1 MSSGWKQ
8 KTLITNK
15 IKPMHIKGR
24 SLSLLISEE
33 KIKER
38 IRGLAREIEKDLGE
52 NFVVV
57 SLLKGSF
64 VFTADLIREFSV
76 PVKVD
81 FMWVSS
87 YGSSQESSG
96 SVRILQDLSMDI
108 KDQRVLLV
116 DDILD
121 TGYTLRKVVEFLRDR
136 EPSVLK
142 VCVLLDKK
150 ERRKV
155 ELRADYVGFEVPDK
169 FLVGYGLDWDE
180 EGRNLRGIY
189 AVD

>member
-1 MSSGWKQ
+1 
-8 KTLITNK
+8 
-15 IKPMHIKGR
+15 MHIKGKPI
-24 SLSLLISEE
+24 SLVIPEE
-33 KIKER
+33 RIKER
-38 IRGLAREIEKDLGE
+38 VRTLAKQIEEDMGQG
-52 NFVVV
+52 FIVV

-76 PVKVD
+76 PIKVD

-87 YGSSQESSG
+87 YGSSLESSG
-96 SVRILQDLSMDI
+96 SVRIIQDITMDI
-108 KDQRVLLV
+108 QGKKVLLV

-121 TGYTLRKVVEFLRDR
+121 TGWTLKEVVEFIKRKN
-136 EPSVLK
+136 PSVLK

-150 ERRKV
+150 ERRRVDIKV
-155 ELRADYVGFEVPDK
+155 DYVGFEVPDK

-180 EGRNLRGIY
+180 EGRGLRGIY

>member
-1 MSSGWKQ
+1 
-8 KTLITNK
+8 
-15 IKPMHIKGR
+15 MHIKGR
-24 SLSLLISEE
+24 SLSLLIPEE

-38 IRGLAREIEKDLGE
+38 IKELAREIEKDLGE

-81 FMWVSS
+81 FMRVSS

-96 SVRILQDLSMDI
+96 NVRILQDLSMDI
-108 KDQRVLLV
+108 KDKKVLLV

-121 TGYTLRKVVEFLRDR
+121 TGYTLKKVVEFLREK

-142 VCVLLDKK
+142 GCVLLDKK
-150 ERRKV
+150 DRRKV
-155 ELRADYVGFEVPDK
+155 GLKVDYVGFEVPDK

>member
-1 MSSGWKQ
+1 
-8 KTLITNK
+8 
-15 IKPMHIKGR
+15 MHIKGR

-38 IRGLAREIEKDLGE
+38 IIGLAKEIEKDLGE

-96 SVRILQDLSMDI
+96 NVRILQDLSMDI
-108 KDQRVLLV
+108 KDKKVLLV

-121 TGYTLRKVVEFLRDR
+121 TGYTLKKVVEFLRDK

-155 ELRADYVGFEVPDK
+155 ELRTDYVGFEVPDK

>member
-1 MSSGWKQ
+1 
-8 KTLITNK
+8 
-15 IKPMHIKGR
+15 MHIKGR

-38 IRGLAREIEKDLGE
+38 VRGLAREIEKDLGE

-96 SVRILQDLSMDI
+96 NVRILQNLSMDI
-108 KDQRVLLV
+108 KDKKVLLV

-121 TGYTLRKVVEFLRDR
+121 TGYTGCKRQD
-136 EPSVLK
+136 
-142 VCVLLDKK
+142 
-150 ERRKV
+150 RKV
-155 ELRADYVGFEVPDK
+155 EAFSPPLLIARV
-169 FLVGYGLDWDE
+169 
-180 EGRNLRGIY
+180 R
-189 AVD
+189 

>member
-1 MSSGWKQ
+1 MQ
-8 KTLITNK
+8 
-15 IKPMHIKGR
+15 IKGKPIH
-24 SLSLLISEE
+24 LVIPEE

-38 IRGLAREIEKDLGE
+38 VRALAKEIERDMGK
-52 NFVVV
+52 NFTVV

-96 SVRILQDLSMDI
+96 SVRIVQDITMDI
-108 KDQRVLLV
+108 RGEKVLLV

-121 TGYTLRKVVEFLRDR
+121 TGHTLKEVIEFIQRKG
-136 EPSVLK
+136 PSVLK

-155 ELRADYVGFEVPDK
+155 DVKVDYVGFEVPNK
-169 FLVGYGLDWDE
+169 FFVGYGLDWDE
-180 EGRNLRGIY
+180 EGRSLRGIY

>member
-1 MSSGWKQ
+1 
-8 KTLITNK
+8 
-15 IKPMHIKGR
+15 MHIKGKPI
-24 SLSLLISEE
+24 SLVIPEE
-33 KIKER
+33 RIKER
-38 IRGLAREIEKDLGE
+38 VRTLAKQIEEDMGQS
-52 NFVVV
+52 FIVV

-76 PVKVD
+76 PIKVD

-87 YGSSQESSG
+87 YGSSLESSG
-96 SVRILQDLSMDI
+96 SVRIIQDITMDI
-108 KDQRVLLV
+108 QGKKVLLV

-121 TGYTLRKVVEFLRDR
+121 TGWTLKEVVEFIKRKN
-136 EPSVLK
+136 PSVLK

-150 ERRKV
+150 ERRRVDIKV
-155 ELRADYVGFEVPDK
+155 DYVGFEVPDK

-180 EGRNLRGIY
+180 EGRGLRGIY

>member
-1 MSSGWKQ
+1 
-8 KTLITNK
+8 
-15 IKPMHIKGR
+15 MHIKGKPI
-24 SLSLLISEE
+24 SLVIPE
-33 KIKER
+33 ER
-38 IRGLAREIEKDLGE
+38 IKDRVRALAKQIEEDMGQG
-52 NFVVV
+52 FIVV

-76 PVKVD
+76 PIKVD

-87 YGSSQESSG
+87 YGSSLESSG
-96 SVRILQDLSMDI
+96 SVRIIQDITMDI
-108 KDQRVLLV
+108 QGKKVLLV

-121 TGYTLRKVVEFLRDR
+121 TGWTLKEVVEFIKRKN
-136 EPSVLK
+136 PSVLK

-150 ERRKV
+150 ERRRVDIKV
-155 ELRADYVGFEVPDK
+155 DYVGFEVPDK

-180 EGRNLRGIY
+180 EGRGLRGIY

>member
-1 MSSGWKQ
+1 
-8 KTLITNK
+8 
-15 IKPMHIKGR
+15 MHIKGKPLR
-24 SLSLLISEE
+24 LLIPKER
-33 KIKER
+33 IKER
-38 IRGLAREIEKDLGE
+38 IRELAREIEGDLGE

-64 VFTADLIREFSV
+64 VFTADLIRAFSV

-87 YGSSQESSG
+87 YGSLQESSG

-108 KDQRVLLV
+108 KAKKVLLV

-121 TGYTLRKVVEFLRDR
+121 TGYTLKKVVEFMKEK

-155 ELRADYVGFEVPDK
+155 ELKADYVGFEVPDK

-180 EGRNLRGIY
+180 EGRNLKGIY

>member
-1 MSSGWKQ
+1 
-8 KTLITNK
+8 
-15 IKPMHIKGR
+15 MHIKGKPLR
-24 SLSLLISEE
+24 LLIPEE
-33 KIKER
+33 RIKER
-38 IRGLAREIEKDLGE
+38 IRELAREIEGDLGE

-64 VFTADLIREFSV
+64 VFTADLIRAFSV

-87 YGSSQESSG
+87 YGSLQESSG

-108 KDQRVLLV
+108 KAKKVLLV

-121 TGYTLRKVVEFLRDR
+121 TGYTLKKVVEFMKEK

-155 ELRADYVGFEVPDK
+155 ELKADYVGFEVPDK

-180 EGRNLRGIY
+180 EGRNLKGIY

>member
-1 MSSGWKQ
+1 
-8 KTLITNK
+8 
-15 IKPMHIKGR
+15 MHIKGR

-38 IRGLAREIEKDLGE
+38 VRGLAREIEKDLGE

-108 KDQRVLLV
+108 
-116 DDILD
+116 ILD
-121 TGYTLRKVVEFLRDR
+121 TGYTLKKVVEFLREK

-155 ELRADYVGFEVPDK
+155 ELGADYVGFEVPDK

>member
-1 MSSGWKQ
+1 M
-8 KTLITNK
+8 N
-15 IKPMHIKGR
+15 IKGKP
-24 SLSLLISEE
+24 LSLIIPED
-33 KIKER
+33 KIRTRVKE
-38 IRGLAREIEKDLGE
+38 LAKEIEGDMGGP
-52 NFVVV
+52 FIVV

-96 SVRILQDLSMDI
+96 GVRVIQDLIIDVQGE
-108 KDQRVLLV
+108 KVLLV

-121 TGYTLRKVVEFLRDR
+121 TGYTLREVVELLKRKN
-136 EPSVLK
+136 PSVLK
-142 VCVLLDKK
+142 VCVFLDKPQ
-150 ERRKV
+150 RRKV
-155 ELRADYVGFEVPDK
+155 DIKADYVGFEVPNK

>member
-1 MSSGWKQ
+1 MY
-8 KTLITNK
+8 
-15 IKPMHIKGR
+15 IKGKP
-24 SLSLLISEE
+24 LKLVIQEE

-38 IRGLAREIEKDLGE
+38 VRALAKEIERDMGQS
-52 NFVVV
+52 FIVI

-96 SVRILQDLSMDI
+96 SVRIIQDITMDI
-108 KDQRVLLV
+108 QGEKVLLV

-121 TGYTLRKVVEFLRDR
+121 TGYTLKEVVEFIRR
-136 EPSVLK
+136 KNPSVLK

-150 ERRKV
+150 GRRKADV
-155 ELRADYVGFEVPDK
+155 KVDYVGFEVPDR

-180 EGRNLRGIY
+180 EGRGLRGVY

>member
-1 MSSGWKQ
+1 
-8 KTLITNK
+8 
-15 IKPMHIKGR
+15 MHIKGR
-24 SLSLLISEE
+24 SLSLLIPEE
-33 KIKER
+33 RIKER
-38 IRGLAREIEKDLGE
+38 VKGLAKEIEKDLGE

-87 YGSSQESSG
+87 YSSSQESLG

-108 KDQRVLLV
+108 RGQKVLLV

-121 TGYTLRKVVEFLRDR
+121 TGYTLRKVVELLREK

-155 ELRADYVGFEVPDK
+155 ELKADYVGFEVPNK

>member
-1 MSSGWKQ
+1 MDIKGKPL
-8 KTLITNK
+8 TLI
-15 IKPMHIKGR
+15 IPEDSIR
-24 SLSLLISEE
+24 ARV
-33 KIKER
+33 KE
-38 IRGLAREIEKDLGE
+38 LAEEIERDMGE
-52 NFVVV
+52 PFIVV

-64 VFTADLIREFSV
+64 VFTADLIREFSI

-96 SVRILQDLSMDI
+96 GVRVIQDLIMDVQGE
-108 KDQRVLLV
+108 KVLLV

-121 TGYTLRKVVEFLRDR
+121 TGYTLREVVELLKRKN
-136 EPSVLK
+136 PSVLK
-142 VCVLLDKK
+142 VCVFLDKPQ
-150 ERRKV
+150 RRKV
-155 ELRADYVGFEVPDK
+155 DIKAHYVGFEVPNK

-180 EGRNLRGIY
+180 EGRNLRGVY

>member
-1 MSSGWKQ
+1 MR
-8 KTLITNK
+8 L
-15 IKPMHIKGR
+15 KGKL
-24 SLSLLISEE
+24 LSLIIPEDR
-33 KIKER
+33 IKER
-38 IRGLAREIEKDLGE
+38 VKNLAKEIEEDMKGS
-52 NFVVV
+52 FVVV
-57 SLLKGSF
+57 SLLKGAF

-87 YGSSQESSG
+87 YGSSRESSG
-96 SVRILQDLSMDI
+96 SVKIIQDISMNI
-108 KDQRVLLV
+108 EGEKVLLV

-121 TGYTLRKVVEFLRDR
+121 TGYTLREVVEFVKRKN
-136 EPSVLK
+136 PSVLK
-142 VCVLLDKK
+142 VCVLLDKR

-155 ELRADYVGFEVPDK
+155 DVHVDYVGFEVPDR

-180 EGRNLRGIY
+180 EGRSLRGIY

>member
-1 MSSGWKQ
+1 
-8 KTLITNK
+8 
-15 IKPMHIKGR
+15 MHIKGR

-38 IRGLAREIEKDLGE
+38 VRGLAREIEKDLGE

-57 SLLKGSF
+57 SLLKGAF

-108 KDQRVLLV
+108 KDQRVLPC
-116 DDILD
+116 
-121 TGYTLRKVVEFLRDR
+121 G
-136 EPSVLK
+136 
-142 VCVLLDKK
+142 
-150 ERRKV
+150 
-155 ELRADYVGFEVPDK
+155 
-169 FLVGYGLDWDE
+169 
-180 EGRNLRGIY
+180 
-189 AVD
+189 

>member
-1 MSSGWKQ
+1 MY
-8 KTLITNK
+8 
-15 IKPMHIKGR
+15 IKGKP
-24 SLSLLISEE
+24 LKLVIQEE

-38 IRGLAREIEKDLGE
+38 VRALAKEIEKDMGQS
-52 NFVVV
+52 FIVI

-96 SVRILQDLSMDI
+96 SVRIIQDITMDI
-108 KDQRVLLV
+108 QGEKVLLV

-121 TGYTLRKVVEFLRDR
+121 TGYTLKEVVEFIRR
-136 EPSVLK
+136 KNPSVLK

-150 ERRKV
+150 GRRKADV
-155 ELRADYVGFEVPDK
+155 KVDYVGFEVPDR

-180 EGRNLRGIY
+180 EGRGLRGVY